1 VGTKRTSTGVDAL
14 DHMSHPYGP
23 RLRQYN
29 QIIQLRGTGME
40 TRDFWEKFE
49 SVSKSLSIG
58 LIPLVLGV
66 AGYFVNGNLEAQ
78 KSVLERQ
85 KLDQQVFEE
94 ATKVIFSGEEKL
106 PENTPLEA
114 RRLYRAHWIKTY
126 NEYARK
132 YAAIG
137 ISDDLVAAV
146 MEREAR
152 PTAITAASDNS
163 KSTTVSTSVSD
174 GPQGWVA
181 VGLFRTERQQDL
193 NFDVVAPKGREG
205 LENGMVILAR
215 WSVPIRLTT
224 AYPAANPEI
233 GRLEGGQCAK
243 VVNFNNQVRGQ
254 AWAEIQVVQCPSE
267 EAANRVAQVR

>member
-1 VGTKRTSTGVDAL
+1 
-14 DHMSHPYGP
+14 
-23 RLRQYN
+23 
-29 QIIQLRGTGME
+29 ME